1 MEVQSWPSAILPG
14 CASISYI
21 SSLYTDSKES
31 RRESG
36 MPIELDACKLVQNN
50 LTITV
55 DFKRMPEL
63 RLRLWIG
70 LQLLRLF
77 SLVTGIGIEV
87 VD

>member
-1 MEVQSWPSAILPG
+1 
-14 CASISYI
+14 
-21 SSLYTDSKES
+21 
-31 RRESG
+31 

-70 LQLLRLF
+70 LQLLYLF